1 MWFLTLHLPHFPLI
15 LLPLKHVM
23 ETCYLL
29 YTLNQQMRKFLRV
42 FAERGEKDLRG
53 AHPQSVENGERVLV
67 HLPQK

>member
-1 MWFLTLHLPHFPLI
+1 MPAEQLRLELRIQYVYGIDLQIPLPRS
-15 LLPLKHVM
+15 
-23 ETCYLL
+23 
-29 YTLNQQMRKFLRV
+29 QQTRKFLRV